1 MLALFGVFSSPFFYP
16 QKKKERKEGS
26 KCGFSTGGVSCGA
39 AWNRLQKKKKKNTFW
54 GFLGTC
60 YQNFNFFLFRLYLR
74 SGSSILGS
82 SLPFPGMNA
91 RVLLEI
97 DFGAGGRGFYR

>member
-16 QKKKERKEGS
+16 QKKKKERKEANVDS
-26 KCGFSTGGVSCGA
+26 PPA
-39 AWNRLQKKKKKNTFW
+39 ACPAVRRGIGCKRRKKNTFW